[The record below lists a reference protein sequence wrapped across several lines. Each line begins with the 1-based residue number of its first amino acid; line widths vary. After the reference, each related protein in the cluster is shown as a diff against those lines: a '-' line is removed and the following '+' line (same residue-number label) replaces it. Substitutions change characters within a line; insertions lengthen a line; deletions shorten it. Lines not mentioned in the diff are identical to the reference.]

1 MRHRKRDEKQKRG
14 EAICLLKKPE
24 LAQTLKKS
32 KGVINTHRHTIYL
45 RDNTLYLNYTKNSKR
60 HRTSLNKLI
69 KRLNLSNNQALE
81 HLGGLGLDQILK
93 MLKRAS
99 TPDKKQK
106 KKSLPSPKK
115 TKYTTIEQ
123 AKESFLEKK
132 IGLKETSLSLM
143 RSRFS
148 TISKLLNVKESCR
161 VSKITKKSIV
171 NYHNNAFKKY
181 KKNTLISLNA
191 LLKGFLEFCESEQ
204 FLEKNPYFAITLK
217 NAQEGEEIEP
227 FNLEEVKALIENA
240 PNLRLRAFLV
250 VAFFAGL
257 RTGEQL
263 ALLWS
268 DIDFENKKIN
278 INKSLNLSGVITTPK
293 NKPSIRQVDLLEPVE
308 KILKELKASEPANKK
323 MIFLSIPKRTQEFQ
337 QAFKKLLEA
346 LNLKERKLYTT
357 RHTFASLMLSQGE
370 EPMWV
375 SKTLGHND
383 LNTTYSAYS
392 HYIPKQDKERA
403 KFIKEIL

>member
-1 MRHRKRDEKQKRG
+1 MKNAFNLYKRHYKG
-14 EAICLLKKPE
+14 EE
-24 LAQTLKKS
+24 
-32 KGVINTHRHTIYL
+32 
-45 RDNTLYLNYTKNSKR
+45 TLYLNYYDKKNKRFRVSLRKATDCLKMKTDEALEYFKDKSLKEILAFNNRLEAMKNANRRVKNAEKQTHRIQSKI
-60 HRTSLNKLI
+60 TIL
-69 KRLNLSNNQALE
+69 QAL
-81 HLGGLGLDQILK
+81 
-93 MLKRAS
+93 KR
-99 TPDKKQK
+99 
-106 KKSLPSPKK
+106 
-115 TKYTTIEQ
+115 
-123 AKESFLEKK
+123 FLALK
-132 IGLKETSLSLM
+132 IGLKQTSINSLENVFN
-143 RSRFS
+143 SIFS
-148 TISKLLNVKESCR
+148 VMGLKESDKLK
-161 VSKITKKSIV
+161 KITQERISR
-171 NYHNNAFKKY
+171 YHSSALILY
-181 KKNTLISLNA
+181 KKNTIHNLNA
-191 LLKGFLEFCESEQ
+191 NLKSFLEFCEGEQ

-217 NAQEGEEIEP
+217 NAQEGEKIEP
-227 FNLEEVKALIENA
+227 FNLEEIKTLIENA
-240 PNLRLRAFLV
+240 PSLRLKAFLV
-250 VAFFAGL
+250 VAFFTGL

-278 INKSLNLSGVITTPK
+278 IDKSLNLSGVITTPK

-337 QAFKKLLEA
+337 QAFKKLLKA

-370 EPMWV
+370 ESMWV
-375 SKTLGHND
+375 SKMLGHKD